1 MATDGAESGSEIEL
15 ELEEYPLVFAWD
27 NPLEPEEIPS
37 YLTCDPY
44 TQELGLVLGDTQE
57 TLSGCIHVRVY
68 DSISAVVTYSDTTPP
83 EKRHRT
89 CPLAAFFHN
98 FENDNFWVDI
108 TSSCDN
114 RTSQVYERLRCDRG
128 YMFKI
133 KVMQDWDP
141 LTFEFIFERLDAVVC
156 DNFHSKSRKLKAEI
170 RELKYKVSRL
180 EPEHLEARCKDMKEA
195 AEALIE
201 EKTAELEKL
210 REEQLL
216 AVAMGF
222 HARLGSQSVFHGL
235 DPHII
240 AGFVA
245 PHL

>member
-89 CPLAAFFHN
+89 CHLAAFFHN

-170 RELKYKVSRL
+170 RELKQL
-180 EPEHLEARCKDMKEA
+180 ETEA
-195 AEALIE
+195 AEGLLKR
-201 EKTAELEKL
+201 KTAELERL

-222 HARLGSQSVFHGL
+222 HMRLGSGSVLRGL

-240 AGFVA
+240 AGLVA